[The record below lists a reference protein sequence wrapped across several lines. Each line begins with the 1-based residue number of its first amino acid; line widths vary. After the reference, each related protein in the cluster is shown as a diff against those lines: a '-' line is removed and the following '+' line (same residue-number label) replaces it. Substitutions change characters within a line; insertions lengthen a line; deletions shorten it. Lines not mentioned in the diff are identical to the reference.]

1 MIQKLIFHQNVCGL
15 NSAAA
20 VLSHK
25 NIKKHEWHVV
35 YILFFILPFVG
46 EKPKLSHEYFSG
58 TLLFTCL
65 LPGSASNE
73 TKCNLY
79 FGEHSPAV
87 LSTTI
92 WKKKSLTKPWSCQFS
107 VTLDDFLR
115 QIEFVKQKH
124 ASCDFTLGNDLSS
137 LSPRSDRYNL
147 TEWTVYT
154 THADT
159 AVTPVEATSATDLTV
174 NSSHI
179 STPVTPVKT
188 ASDLA
193 VSRPHIS
200 TPVTPVAATSVFTSQ
215 GLTGRTHST
224 PGTSIKDNIT
234 ETGSQKRAPTG
245 VTGDAVHLRNLE
257 RGELLPADNDEAYS
271 KITWV
276 TGADC
281 PTASAEPKC
290 QEPGNEDADLNHVYS
305 TISDKPAQS
314 TLKEMVYSTLQ
325 PH

>member
-1 MIQKLIFHQNVCGL
+1 M
-15 NSAAA
+15 
-20 VLSHK
+20 
-25 NIKKHEWHVV
+25 VV
-35 YILFFILPFVG
+35 YLFVILLCSF
-46 EKPKLSHEYFSG
+46 
-58 TLLFTCL
+58 
-65 LPGSASNE
+65 N
-73 TKCNLY
+73 
-79 FGEHSPAV
+79 
-87 LSTTI
+87 
-92 WKKKSLTKPWSCQFS
+92 
-107 VTLDDFLR
+107 
-115 QIEFVKQKH
+115 QIQAPEFVKRE
-124 ASCDFTLGNDLSS
+124 
-137 LSPRSDRYNL
+137 SPAEPVL
-147 TEWTVYT
+147 TTSEEWTVYT

-159 AVTPVEATSATDLTV
+159 AVTPVEATSDLTV

-234 ETGSQKRAPTG
+234 EKRTLTMFAVSATGFGVAVGVFLLGLALLCTKRETGSQKRAPTG